1 MVVTL
6 ERAERVALVTPER
19 ALKAEATLQRV
30 ERDLK
35 EATLQRVERA
45 LKEATLLRVERALKE
60 ALVTPERDLNAVTLE
75 RVQREA
81 LVTLPRQR
89 VQRSL
94 KQMFHRQRRLFR

>member
-35 EATLQRVERA
+35 EATLQ
-45 LKEATLLRVERALKE
+45 RVERALKE

>member
-35 EATLQRVERA
+35 EA
-45 LKEATLLRVERALKE
+45 
-60 ALVTPERDLNAVTLE
+60 LVTPERDLNAVTLE
-75 RVQREA
+75 RVQREVS
-81 LVTLPRQR
+81 VTLPSQR

-94 KQMFHRQRRLFR
+94 KLLFRRQRRLFR

>member
-19 ALKAEATLQRV
+19 ALKA
-30 ERDLK
+30 

-75 RVQREA
+75 RVQREVS
-81 LVTLPRQR
+81 VTLPSQR

-94 KQMFHRQRRLFR
+94 KLLFRRQRRLFR